1 MTCILRPQIKN
12 YGQFYGQL

>member
-1 MTCILRPQIKN
+1 MTRILRPQIKN